1 MLYLPKTPHCW
12 THNSII
18 DHGECLELTIKEQS
32 QDFLSFFCA
41 YDKLCID
48 SIVAENTGSI
58 HHITSSITH
67 NTHTES
73 PLGVFGCE
81 MGVLLLHFQT
91 FSTQETNYIPCLPW
105 WETLWA
111 PSQAL
116 GTPQTST
123 ICVAL
128 NLVWSLVTDQWS
140 GAEDNICRIKAAI
153 PLGGCEYHQSETDL
167 THAVSP
173 LLRERSTRVRSFHQ
187 LPLFLPALSPS
198 LPPYSPNT
206 ENDKFQKF

>member
-1 MLYLPKTPHCW
+1 MLYLPKKPRCW

-18 DHGECLELTIKEQS
+18 DHGECLELKVKEQS
-32 QDFLSFFCA
+32 QALFSFFSCF
-41 YDKLCID
+41 YDKLCMD

-73 PLGVFGCE
+73 HLGVFGCE
-81 MGVLLLHFQT
+81 MGVLWPLVAFSDIFYTGDKLYTMSPLVRDLVSSLPRHWGLPRPQQYVLHLTWF
-91 FSTQETNYIPCLPW
+91 
-105 WETLWA
+105 
-111 PSQAL
+111 
-116 GTPQTST
+116 GH
-123 ICVAL
+123 
-128 NLVWSLVTDQWS
+128 WSAV
-140 GAEDNICRIKAAI
+140 EDNICRIKAAI

-187 LPLFLPALSPS
+187 LPLFHPALSPS

-206 ENDKFQKF
+206 ENDMFQKF

>member
-73 PLGVFGCE
+73 HLGVFGCE
-81 MGVLLLHFQT
+81 MGVLWLHFRSGCIFRHFLHRRQILYHV
-91 FSTQETNYIPCLPW
+91 SPGERPHA
-105 WETLWA
+105 LW
-111 PSQAL
+111 
-116 GTPQTST
+116 TPHAST
-123 ICVAL
+123 ICIAL
-128 NLVWSLVTDQWS
+128 NLVGHWS

-198 LPPYSPNT
+198 
-206 ENDKFQKF
+206 